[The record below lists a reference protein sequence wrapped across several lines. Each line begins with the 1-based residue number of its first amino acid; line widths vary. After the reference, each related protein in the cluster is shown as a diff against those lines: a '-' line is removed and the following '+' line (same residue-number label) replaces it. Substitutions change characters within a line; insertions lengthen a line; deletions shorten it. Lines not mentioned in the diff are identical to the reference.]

1 MAVSPLLHCYT
12 LTHFVLSFLAADFIN
27 ASVKVEISSYN
38 THSGAPITL
47 QSAPVGEALVP
58 VAYCVWGLSNIGLLY
73 DNSVWGW
80 ASELLR
86 CGVTFVMS
94 RCHDVTMTG
103 APPR

>member
-27 ASVKVEISSYN
+27 ASVKVEVFWLQQSDVL
-38 THSGAPITL
+38 ITL

-73 DNSVWGW
+73 DTSVWGW

-86 CGVTFVMS
+86 YGVMS
-94 RCHDVTMTG
+94 RCHGVTMS
-103 APPR
+103 R

>member
-1 MAVSPLLHCYT
+1 M
-12 LTHFVLSFLAADFIN
+12 
-27 ASVKVEISSYN
+27 
-38 THSGAPITL
+38 
-47 QSAPVGEALVP
+47 GEALVP

-103 APPR
+103 APSR

>member
-1 MAVSPLLHCYT
+1 M
-12 LTHFVLSFLAADFIN
+12 
-27 ASVKVEISSYN
+27 
-38 THSGAPITL
+38 
-47 QSAPVGEALVP
+47 P

-73 DNSVWGW
+73 DTSVWGW

-103 APPR
+103 APSR

>member
-27 ASVKVEISSYN
+27 ASVKVEVFWLQ
-38 THSGAPITL
+38 HSDVLITL
-47 QSAPVGEALVP
+47 QSVPVGEALVP

-73 DNSVWGW
+73 DTSVWGW

-86 CGVTFVMS
+86 YGVMS
-94 RCHDVTMTG
+94 RCHGVTMS
-103 APPR
+103 R

>member
-38 THSGAPITL
+38 THTHSGAPLTL

-73 DNSVWGW
+73 DTSVWGW

-86 CGVTFVMS
+86 YDVTFVTMS
-94 RCHDVTMTG
+94 RCHDVTMS
-103 APPR
+103 

>member
-27 ASVKVEISSYN
+27 ASVKVGVFWLQQ
-38 THSGAPITL
+38 SGVMITL

-73 DNSVWGW
+73 DTSVWGW

-103 APPR
+103 VPSR